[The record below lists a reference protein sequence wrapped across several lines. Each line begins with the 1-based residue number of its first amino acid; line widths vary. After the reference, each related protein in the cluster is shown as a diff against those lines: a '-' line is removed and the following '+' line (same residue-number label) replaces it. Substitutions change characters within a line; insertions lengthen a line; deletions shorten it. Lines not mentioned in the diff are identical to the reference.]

1 MGHAQLQLIFII
13 NHFFQSLNQS
23 INEFWFNINGLH
35 FNRSF
40 QVKSGPQISPKELSA
55 IAVARFFLQIR
66 CLPLTPSQQCQ
77 TLKRESQSRY
87 TLDKTFTRRTN
98 QIIITQ

>member
-1 MGHAQLQLIFII
+1 MGHEQLQLIFII

-23 INEFWFNINGLH
+23 IDEFWFNINGLH

-55 IAVARFFLQIR
+55 IAVARFFFYKSDVFHR
-66 CLPLTPSQQCQ
+66 H
-77 TLKRESQSRY
+77 QSTVSNSEDR
-87 TLDKTFTRRTN
+87 
-98 QIIITQ
+98 ITIALYVG